1 MHVVPVREVTGDSV
15 LSMTTM
21 GSTQDCDV
29 FLARQCCCLGL
40 TVLLSR
46 LDSFTVRAQQ
56 SPDSRKMRT
65 TNTYNIKNFFEYT
78 CFFI

>member
-40 TVLLSR
+40 TVLLSW
-46 LDSFTVRAQQ
+46 LDSAVVLA
-56 SPDSRKMRT
+56 
-65 TNTYNIKNFFEYT
+65 
-78 CFFI
+78 